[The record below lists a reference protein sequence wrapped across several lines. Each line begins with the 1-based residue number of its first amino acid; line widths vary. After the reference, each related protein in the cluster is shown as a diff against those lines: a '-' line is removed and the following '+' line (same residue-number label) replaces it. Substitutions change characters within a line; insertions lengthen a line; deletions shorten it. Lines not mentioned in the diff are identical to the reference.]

1 MKEKKEIAAPAIS
14 LKLIDRLPVI
24 YYRYLPGDK
33 EPVIFISRG
42 CQAITGFA
50 PESFYSQPGLS
61 LRDIIYESDRTEVQS
76 TRRFIPGIP
85 YAFAGTYRIRQ
96 ADGSL
101 KWVKEVATGV
111 YTRKKTLKY
120 IEGCITDMDAEKT
133 GNQAMHSLVAYQNS
147 INTAAI
153 VSITDPQGRIVFAN
167 DLFCQISKY
176 TREELTGKSHRLIN
190 SGFHK
195 KSFFTALWKT
205 IAAGHIWHG
214 EIRNKAKDGTC
225 YWVDTTISPIFDNDG
240 AIIQY
245 LSIRSLITG
254 RKNLEQEKEQLIG
267 ELTHKYNELMQ
278 FNYIVSHNLRA
289 PIANML
295 SLTRLLTEEG
305 DDCRPEIR
313 TLIDYLSR
321 SVLSVD
327 EVIHDLSQILAARSP
342 IHQKMESINLADIIE
357 SVENSLENQI
367 LASGAKILV
376 EISPGAAHFKS
387 IKSYIQ
393 SIVYN
398 LVSNAI
404 KYGSELTRPV
414 IQISAAINR
423 GRLALSVSDNGIGM
437 DLAKIGHQL
446 FGLYKKF
453 NFDKEGR
460 GLGLHMTRTQ
470 VVSLGG
476 RIEVKS
482 QPGAGST
489 FLVTLPVERSK

>member
-1 MKEKKEIAAPAIS
+1 MNVKKEIAAPAVS
-14 LKLIDRLPVI
+14 LKLINQLPVI
-24 YYRYLPGDK
+24 YYRYLPGDQ
-33 EPVIFISRG
+33 EPVILISRG
-42 CQAITGFA
+42 CQAITGYA
-50 PESFYSQPGLS
+50 PESFLGEPKLS
-61 LRDIIYESDRTEVQS
+61 LSDLVYEEDRADVRS
-76 TRRFIPGIP
+76 TRQIIPGIT
-85 YAFAGTYRIRQ
+85 YDFAGTYRIKR

-111 YTRKKTLKY
+111 YTRKKALKY
-120 IEGCITDMDAEKT
+120 IEGCITDMDAEKK
-133 GNQAMHSLVAYQNS
+133 GNQAINSLVAYQNS
-147 INTAAI
+147 VNTAAI
-153 VSITDPQGRIVFAN
+153 VSITDPQGMIVFAN
-167 DLFCQISKY
+167 DLFCKISQF
-176 TREELTGKSHRLIN
+176 TRDELMGKSHRLIN
-190 SGFHK
+190 SRYHK

-205 IAAGHIWHG
+205 ISAGRIWHG

-254 RKNLEQEKEQLIG
+254 RKNLEHEREQLIS

-289 PIANML
+289 PIANMI

-327 EVIHDLSQILAARSP
+327 EVIHDLSHILAARNP
-342 IHQKMESINLADIIE
+342 IHQKMESINLIDIIE

-367 LASGAKILV
+367 IASGAKIMM
-376 EISPGAAHFKS
+376 EIGQSADHFRS

-393 SIVYN
+393 SILYN

-404 KYGSELTRPV
+404 KYGSEQTVPV
-414 IQISAAINR
+414 IQIRAAINH
-423 GRLALSVSDNGIGM
+423 GWLALSVSDNGIGM

-460 GLGLHMTRTQ
+460 GLGLHMTQTQ

-482 QPGAGST
+482 QPGSGST
-489 FLVTLPVERSK
+489 FLVSLPV